1 MTFAGEWWA
10 DIDITFYGKA
20 EDYAKIGN
28 ESAILMPNHRSDID
42 WLVGYIIAERK
53 GILGVGIDSFRDLQ
67 SFVILNC
74 S

>member
-53 GILGVGIDSFRDLQ
+53 GILGVGINFSRDLQ
-67 SFVILNC
+67 SLVGLNY